1 MKVKMAMYP
10 LHDSDNS
17 DPAEVS
23 LSKDHEGNIVLETSY
38 PSRRLVFSRG
48 DWKVANQIIFPSGLK

>member
-10 LHDSDNS
+10 RHDSDNS
-17 DPAEVS
+17 DPAEVN
-23 LSKDHEGNIVLETSY
+23 LSQDHDGNVVLETSN
-38 PSRRLVFSRG
+38 PSRRLVFSKG